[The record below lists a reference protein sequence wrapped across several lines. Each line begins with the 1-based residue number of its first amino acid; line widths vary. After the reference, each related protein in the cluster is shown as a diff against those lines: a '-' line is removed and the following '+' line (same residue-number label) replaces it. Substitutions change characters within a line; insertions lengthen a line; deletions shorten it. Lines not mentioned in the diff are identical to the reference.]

1 MANIL
6 SVCNNPRR
14 RTRALNVN
22 FNSTVAAAE
31 QAQNI
36 NRISHL
42 PVHPVP
48 EEEEYRPLWDWYSTH
63 NQFHLLSNFHEAY
76 LEVLVEAMQPFIAE
90 ERRRGTH
97 PCLGQNCLHLRCV
110 GCLRRMRP
118 ILLKTLKARW
128 WNNRIRP
135 QPANGSFPFLAL
147 L

>member
-90 ERRRGTH
+90 EAGEEHILAWAKTASTYDALAVKNATH
-97 PCLGQNCLHLRCV
+97 
-110 GCLRRMRP
+110 
-118 ILLKTLKARW
+118 TLE
-128 WNNRIRP
+128 NVEGPLVEQSN
-135 QPANGSFPFLAL
+135 
-147 L
+147 